1 MSPTPAD
8 ETQRREVLRDLATGA
23 LSLVLAGGLA
33 AVHFGQAGRLHD
45 DYGREPG
52 PALMPEIL
60 LAALGVAG
68 AGMLLR
74 GAFFCWRERVSPVSW
89 PVFWT
94 GAGGL
99 RALGT
104 PLAVVALLVGFL
116 IARGAVGFGLAAA
129 CLSAAV
135 AMILA
140 RQEGRGLPRAALEGI
155 AIAVVLYA
163 LFRLVLS
170 VPLT

>member
-74 GAFFCWRERVSPVSW
+74 GAFSCWRERISPVSW
-89 PVFWT
+89 S
-94 GAGGL
+94 GAGEL

-104 PLAVVALLVGFL
+104 PLAVVALLTGFL
-116 IARGAVGFGLAAA
+116 ILRGAVGFGLAVAG
-129 CLSAAV
+129 LSAAV

-140 RQEGRGLPRAALEGI
+140 RQEGRALPRAALEGI
-155 AIAVVLYA
+155 AIAAVLYA